1 MKLNKPESDDC
12 NAPVW
17 QQLLPTSVPTSV
29 VESGEVRV
37 NIPCADATTP
47 EEEKPRKASNWFPSF
62 APSWSERQSLRNNGT
77 GEEVFRPK
85 VKSTSSS
92 TGSTDGD
99 QPPKSSTEKRSSSP
113 LMRQNRWSSRRIRK
127 RVVLK
132 NGECNVVQS
141 NVAKRRRRYLAD
153 IFTTMVDIQWRWT
166 LLIFTASFVLSWLA
180 FAVLWW
186 LIAFT
191 HGDLEPEHLPDN
203 QGASGWK
210 PCVGNIHGFASTFL
224 FSIETQH
231 TIGYGYRY
239 TTEECP
245 EGIFVMCIQS
255 IIGVMIQAFM
265 VGVVFSKLTR
275 PKMRAQTLLFSRS
288 AAICQRDDQLCLM
301 FRVGDMRK
309 SHIIDASIRAQMIQ
323 MRVTN
328 EGEMIPY
335 FQYELK
341 VGFDHDESNLFL
353 IWPMTVV
360 HKITPDSPLYN
371 VSASDLLKDKFEIV
385 VILEGTVEST
395 SMTTQ
400 ARSSYLPSEIK
411 WGHRFEPLVSFRKDT
426 GQYAV
431 DYSLFNN
438 TYEVDTPLCSSRD
451 LDEFKKLREEN
462 QTGNVP
468 AKQATRPVQQTI
480 PLQTMPLQLTYNRNL
495 LIDPAIVNTPMMRGA
510 APLSLSPAPIAAVI
524 SSSNIMRPAAAVAAA
539 MSAPVVNR
547 VDPPTSDSAAT

>member
-1 MKLNKPESDDC
+1 M
-12 NAPVW
+12 
-17 QQLLPTSVPTSV
+17 
-29 VESGEVRV
+29 
-37 NIPCADATTP
+37 
-47 EEEKPRKASNWFPSF
+47 
-62 APSWSERQSLRNNGT
+62 
-77 GEEVFRPK
+77 
-85 VKSTSSS
+85 
-92 TGSTDGD
+92 
-99 QPPKSSTEKRSSSP
+99 
-113 LMRQNRWSSRRIRK
+113 
-127 RVVLK
+127 
-132 NGECNVVQS
+132 
-141 NVAKRRRRYLAD
+141 
-153 IFTTMVDIQWRWT
+153 T
-166 LLIFTASFVLSWLA
+166 L
-180 FAVLWW
+180 
-186 LIAFT
+186 
-191 HGDLEPEHLPDN
+191 DN

-245 EGIFVMCIQS
+245 EGIFIMCIQS
-255 IIGVMIQAFM
+255 IIGVMIQVNWIFMSSGTLWALRNARPPFYRLFPIQAFM

-288 AAICQRDDQLCLM
+288 AAICQRDGQLCLM

-309 SHIIDASIRAQMIQ
+309 SHIIDASIRAQMIR

-328 EGEMIPY
+328 EGEMMPY
-335 FQYELK
+335 FQHELK

-431 DYSLFNN
+431 DYGLFNN

-451 LDEFKKLREEN
+451 LDEFKKLRDEN
-462 QTGNVP
+462 QIGKSLTG
-468 AKQATRPVQQTI
+468 QF
-480 PLQTMPLQLTYNRNL
+480 PLK
-495 LIDPAIVNTPMMRGA
+495 G
-510 APLSLSPAPIAAVI
+510 IA
-524 SSSNIMRPAAAVAAA
+524 SFNDMFWLF
-539 MSAPVVNR
+539 
-547 VDPPTSDSAAT
+547 